1 MRIAFWSWV
10 ALLILISAPGRATPS
25 ERDVPSTGNA
35 ANAATSAKTEVPQY
49 TSTRALPNAVTLA
62 TLSNGLTVI
71 VQENHVAPVATVRCY
86 VANTGGAF
94 EGRYLGAG
102 LSHVLEHVV
111 SGGSTNR
118 RSETQ
123 IREIINTFG
132 GATNAYTSN
141 DLTAFY
147 IDCPA
152 KDTMACIELLADSM
166 QHCKFDSTEFA
177 RELKVVKRELADG
190 EADRGRVE
198 WKLLGQTVYQES
210 PARHPVI
217 GYLDVLNATTNEAI
231 IDFYRERYVPNN
243 QVFVV
248 VGDVSTREVLDRVA
262 RQWIGT
268 PRGRETAVAMPAEP
282 AQLSPREAIRE
293 MDGATYDMI
302 LAWPTIELS
311 HPDLYALD
319 VAAYILGEGESS
331 RLVRQLKY
339 ERQLVLSVGTAS
351 YTPSFVRGW
360 FGVMASSRSEH
371 WKEAAEE
378 IARGVYRLRDE
389 LIGPVELNKAKKQ
402 KAAELV
408 FEQQTVQQ
416 AAESLGRNYIATRD
430 PLFDRHYVDAIQKVT
445 AEQIRDAARRYFL
458 PERLNRIILAPPG
471 GAPKAET
478 AETAT
483 SEDKVRVERLPNGL
497 RVLLKRYRNL
507 PLVSMQAYALGG
519 SLVDDEASAGRSSL
533 VGEML
538 DKGTRQMT
546 ASQIAEYFDS
556 IGGKLSTGAG
566 RNSVYANATVLRDDF
581 SQAFAVFAECFLHPA
596 FPAEEFEKVKQLAL
610 GAIVRRHD
618 NPQQEAFEVFFDNLP
633 ATTPYHL
640 IQGGKTETV
649 QRLTVEDLRSYHAHY
664 FVPDQTIVAV
674 FGDVDPDR
682 ALKLVQQ
689 HFGQLKRETESP
701 PIRFQRDNA
710 IPQSIVRHKQT
721 GKPTGIVVLGYP
733 GVSILDKQEE
743 AALTLLDA
751 ILSGYNYPSGW
762 LFNELRGEG
771 LVYAVDAMQVTGPA
785 PGYLVIY
792 AQTQPEKIAEVVTR
806 IQRSVQRARAGQ
818 ITPEEFR
825 SAQKMVI
832 AMHAQENTTIGAQAQ
847 LGALNELYGLGVD
860 YDKSF
865 AARIQ
870 AVTLADVIRV
880 ANKHLDRS
888 VLVTTS
894 PSAASPVGGP

>member
-1 MRIAFWSWV
+1 MRMASWLWV
-10 ALLILISAPGRATPS
+10 ALLILISAPGTAAPPTQ
-25 ERDVPSTGNA
+25 GNDSSGDA
-35 ANAATSAKTEVPQY
+35 AKPATSPEMETPKY
-49 TSTRALPNAVTLA
+49 TRSRALPNAVTLA

-111 SGGSTNR
+111 SGGSTTR

-132 GATNAYTSN
+132 GATNAYTSH

-166 QHCKFDSTEFA
+166 QHCKFAPAEFS

-190 EADRGRVE
+190 EADRGRVA

-248 VGDVSTREVLDRVA
+248 VGDVKTREVLDHVA
-262 RQWIGT
+262 RQWMGT

-282 AQLSPREAIRE
+282 EQLSPREAIRE

-302 LAWPTIELS
+302 LAWPTIPLS

-319 VAAYILGEGESS
+319 VAAYVLGEGESS

-360 FGVMASSRSEH
+360 FGVMASSRPEH
-371 WKEAAEE
+371 WKEAAEG
-378 IARGVYRLRDE
+378 IAHAVYRLRDE

-402 KAAELV
+402 KAAELI

-416 AAESLGRNYIATRD
+416 SAESLGRNFIATSD
-430 PLFDRHYVDAIQKVT
+430 PLFDKHYVDAIQKVT
-445 AEQIRDAARRYFL
+445 AEQIRDAARRYLL

-471 GAPKAET
+471 GAPKAGA
-478 AETAT
+478 AETAAR
-483 SEDKVRVERLPNGL
+483 EDEVQVERLPNGL
-497 RVLLKRYRNL
+497 RVLLKRHRNL
-507 PLVSMQAYALGG
+507 PLVSMQAYVLGG
-519 SLVDDEASAGRSSL
+519 SLVDDETRAGRSSL
-533 VGEML
+533 VGQML
-538 DKGTRQMT
+538 DKGTRHMT

-556 IGGKLSTGAG
+556 VGGKFSTGAG
-566 RNSVYANATVLRDDF
+566 RNSVYATATVLRDDF
-581 SQAFAVFAECFLHPA
+581 TQAFTVFAECFTQPA
-596 FPAEEFEKVKQLAL
+596 FPAEEFEKVKRLAL
-610 GAIVRRHD
+610 GAIERRRD
-618 NPQQEAFEVFFDNLP
+618 NPQQEAFETFFDSLP
-633 ATTPYHL
+633 ASTPYHL

-649 QRLTVEDLRSYHAHY
+649 QRLTVEDMRSYHDRH
-664 FVPDQTIVAV
+664 FVPDQMVVAV
-674 FGDVDPDR
+674 FGDVELAQ
-682 ALKLVQQ
+682 ALKMAQR
-689 HFGQLKRETESP
+689 HFGQLKRSEASP
-701 PIRFQRDNA
+701 SLDFRRDNS
-710 IPQSIVRHKQT
+710 IPKSIVRHKQT

-733 GVSILDKQEE
+733 GASILDKQDE

-751 ILSGYNYPSGW
+751 IMSGYNYPGGW

-785 PGYLVIY
+785 PGYFVIY
-792 AQTQPEKIAEVVTR
+792 AQTQPDKIAEVVTR
-806 IQRSVQRARAGQ
+806 FQRNVQRARSGQ

-825 SAQKMVI
+825 NAQKMVI
-832 AMHAQENTTIGAQAQ
+832 AMHDQENTTIGAQAQ

-880 ANKHLDRS
+880 ANKRFDHS